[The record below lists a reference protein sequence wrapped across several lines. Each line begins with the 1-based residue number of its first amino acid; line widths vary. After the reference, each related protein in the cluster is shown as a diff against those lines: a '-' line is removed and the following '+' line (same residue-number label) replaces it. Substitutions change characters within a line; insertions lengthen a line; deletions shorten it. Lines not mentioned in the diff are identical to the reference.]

1 MVDHDVIAEANYEIL
16 HVNCNAVTGHDYIP
30 MDAKN
35 TANKPS
41 STITRKI
48 DLTTEAVVCCPRDS
62 ALPLTLRPSQAATTP
77 ITKAMN
83 GAFRIPTS
91 KCVTETAS
99 RRRAT
104 KIAGLMPP

>member
-30 MDAKN
+30 IDAKN

-48 DLTTEAVVCCPRDS
+48 DLTTDVVVCRPNDS
-62 ALPLTLRPSQAATTP
+62 ALPRTRSPSLVAMMP
-77 ITKAMN
+77 ITSAMN
-83 GAFRIPTS
+83 GALIMPTS
-91 KCVTETAS
+91 KCVTDTAS
-99 RRRAT
+99 
-104 KIAGLMPP
+104 